1 MKKIIDFL
9 DNFEEKIITI
19 ILPLMVIVVFMATFF
34 RYTGLANFPWA
45 EELSR
50 YLMIWIVFLGIGVG
64 AKRNQHFTVDNF
76 VSAMPASTHKYF
88 FILRTTI
95 IVGFSGFMLVNA
107 GNLIMRLQKMGQTTP
122 ALHIPTWMV
131 YSAVPV
137 GLFLLIIRS
146 LQYAIVQIRREK
158 EIKSNID

>member
-50 YLMIWIVFLGIGVG
+50 YLMIWIVFL
-64 AKRNQHFTVDNF
+64 
-76 VSAMPASTHKYF
+76 VS
-88 FILRTTI
+88 
-95 IVGFSGFMLVNA
+95 
-107 GNLIMRLQKMGQTTP
+107 TP
-122 ALHIPTWMV
+122 DL
-131 YSAVPV
+131 
-137 GLFLLIIRS
+137 
-146 LQYAIVQIRREK
+146 K
-158 EIKSNID
+158 